1 MRAPGQPVGIMS
13 YPRRGRWLVP
23 LALLGS
29 VALNGA
35 ALWLAVRVSSH
46 ERDVPES
53 PTLQIAFSVAVPK
66 QPVAD
71 PKPVLPI
78 PRPSQPPPKP
88 PKPPSSL
95 PPTATPKA
103 AAAAPAPSSTPTE
116 VAPNPEPVP
125 VEREVAPIVES
136 APPVFPPIPEEA
148 ATSTDSA
155 PIFNARY
162 LRNPKVPY
170 PPEAKR
176 MGVEGTVVLNVVVSP
191 QGRAEMIDILTSS
204 GSALLDEAAV
214 AAVREWRFLAAYR
227 GMQAVTEAVI
237 VPVRFSLDGD

>member
-1 MRAPGQPVGIMS
+1 MRPPGQPVGKLYS
-13 YPRRGRWLVP
+13 PRRPWLVP

-29 VALNGA
+29 VALNGG
-35 ALWLAVRVSSH
+35 ALWFAVHFSSQ
-46 ERDVPES
+46 ERDSPEPPS
-53 PTLQIAFSVAVPK
+53 LQIAFSVTVPK
-66 QPVAD
+66 QPVAE
-71 PKPVLPI
+71 PKPVLPLPP
-78 PRPSQPPPKP
+78 PRQPLPKP
-88 PKPPSSL
+88 PQPTSSR
-95 PPTATPKA
+95 PPTPTPKT

-116 VAPNPEPVP
+116 VAPTPEPVP

-148 ATSTDSA
+148 ATSTDSP

-176 MGVEGTVVLNVVVSP
+176 MGIQGTVVLNVVVSP
-191 QGRAEMIDILTSS
+191 QGRAEIVDILSSS

-214 AAVREWRFLAAYR
+214 AAVREWRFLAAHR
-227 GMQAVTEAVI
+227 GMQAVTEAVV